1 MPASGSKP
9 RAAEEAEMDR
19 IMPEPAP
26 ARRPGTV
33 ERAFEIARS
42 GGCDGMSDIVRQLK
56 DERFE
61 KVEEHLAGQS
71 IRRDLR
77 RASEAARPGDP
88 TVRTGP
94 APERRR

>member
-1 MPASGSKP
+1 MDEFRP
-9 RAAEEAEMDR
+9 EA
-19 IMPEPAP
+19 AP

-33 ERAFEIARS
+33 ERAFEIARA

-77 RASEAARPGDP
+77 RAQDAGRLGGPVARA
-88 TVRTGP
+88 GP
-94 APERRR
+94 APERPR